1 MISKTNNTS
10 KIYQLFTYFQSNNGV
25 YKENDVLSVLSKLK
39 TTRTNFK
46 KIEKKHTW
54 KQLQDNYVLIL

>member
-25 YKENDVLSVLSKLK
+25 YKGNDVLSVLSKLK

-46 KIEKKHTW
+46 KIEKKHMKTTAR
-54 KQLQDNYVLIL
+54 

>member
-25 YKENDVLSVLSKLK
+25 YKGNDVLSVLSKLK

-46 KIEKKHTW
+46 KIEKKHT
-54 KQLQDNYVLIL
+54 

>member
-1 MISKTNNTS
+1 MGCT
-10 KIYQLFTYFQSNNGV
+10 
-25 YKENDVLSVLSKLK
+25 KEMMFFLSKLK